1 MGCQAVKPVVDG
13 IEREYKRELR
23 VIRVNIQDTKGR
35 QLAEVYDFEYTPTF
49 IFFDQQG
56 QEVWRSVGELDPDRV
71 RESLE

>member
-13 IEREYKRELR
+13 IEREHQHQLR
-23 VIRVNIQDTKGR
+23 VIRVNIQDPKGR
-35 QLAEVYDFEYTPTF
+35 QLAKEYDFEYTPTF

-56 QEVWRSVGELDPDRV
+56 QEMWRSVGELDPEKV